1 MKKSV
6 LIAGAAVAL
15 VAIVGIPQI
24 LRSRVT
30 IEEATIPVV
39 DIASPS
45 TGSIELFR
53 GLVGK
58 VEPSDVIYIYPK
70 AGGEVT
76 EVFVK
81 AGDRVE
87 AGQAL
92 CTIDTKQVEA
102 ARLTMEAAKAAADN
116 ANATLARQQVLFAAG
131 DIAPAVFEG
140 VQTQARAS
148 QIQYEQ
154 AKLNYDYQMEFSHIT
169 ATISGEVESFD
180 VEVHDNVAAG
190 MLIGVIAGEGSQA
203 VSFSVP
209 EKIVDQMTLGDTIRI
224 EKNGSE
230 YKGTITDISN
240 AIDSDTGLFK
250 IKASVEG
257 GDALPTGS
265 NVKLYVTADKV
276 ENVMTLPVDTVY
288 YAGGDPYVYTYDNG
302 TVHRVPIEVGIY
314 DSELIEIISGIDA
327 TAQVITTWS
336 SELYEGSK
344 VQAAGEAAPAEQE
357 TVEAK

>member
-6 LIAGAAVAL
+6 VIAGAAVAL

-24 LRSRVT
+24 LRSRTTV
-30 IEEATIPVV
+30 EEAAIPVV
-39 DIASPS
+39 EVAVLES
-45 TGSIELFR
+45 GSIELFR

-58 VEPSDVIYIYPK
+58 VEPADVIYIYPK
-70 AGGEVT
+70 AAGEVT
-76 EVFVK
+76 DVFVK
-81 AGDRVE
+81 AGDMVE

-92 CTIDTKQVEA
+92 CNIDTKQVEA
-102 ARLTMEAAKAAADN
+102 ARLSMEAAKAAADN

-131 DIAPAVFEG
+131 DIAPATFEG

-169 ATISGEVESFD
+169 ATISGKMESFD

-209 EKIVDQMTLGDTIRI
+209 EKIVSQMSLGDSIRI

-230 YKGTITDISN
+230 YHGTITDINN
-240 AIDSDTGLFK
+240 AIDAATGLFK
-250 IKASVEG
+250 VKASVDG
-257 GDALPTGS
+257 GDSLPTGS
-265 NVKLYVTADKV
+265 QVKLYVTSDKV

-288 YAGGDPYVYTYDNG
+288 YSGGEPFVYTYDNG
-302 TVHRVPIEVGIY
+302 TVHQVPVEVGIY
-314 DSELIEIISGIDA
+314 DSERIQILSGLDA
-327 TAQVITTWS
+327 SSQVIATWS
-336 SELYEGSK
+336 SELYEGSQ
-344 VQAAGEAAPAEQE
+344 VQVAGAEIQTEQDAAKAE
-357 TVEAK
+357 

>member
-1 MKKSV
+1 MKKSAV
-6 LIAGAAVAL
+6 IAGAAIAL

-24 LRSRVT
+24 LRSRTT
-30 IEEATIPVV
+30 IEEASIPVV
-39 DIASPS
+39 ETAVPE

-58 VEPSDVIYIYPK
+58 VEPADVIYIYPK
-70 AGGEVT
+70 AAGEVT
-76 EVFVK
+76 DVFVK
-81 AGDRVE
+81 AGDVVE
-87 AGQAL
+87 EGQAL
-92 CTIDTKQVEA
+92 CNIDTKQVEA
-102 ARLTMEAAKAAADN
+102 ARLSMEAAKAAADN

-131 DIAPAVFEG
+131 DIAPATFEG

-169 ATISGEVESFD
+169 ATISGKLESFD

-209 EKIVDQMTLGDTIRI
+209 EKILNQMNLGDSIRI
-224 EKNGSE
+224 EKNGLE
-230 YKGTITDISN
+230 YHGVITDINN
-240 AIDSDTGLFK
+240 AIDSSTGLFK
-250 IKASVEG
+250 VKAAVEG

-265 NVKLYVTADKV
+265 QVKLYVTSDRA
-276 ENVMTLPVDTVY
+276 ENVMTLPVDAVY
-288 YAGGDPYVYTYDNG
+288 YSGGEPYIYTYDNG

-314 DSELIEIISGIDA
+314 DSERIEIISGIDA
-327 TAQVITTWS
+327 SAQVITTWS
-336 SELYEGSK
+336 SELFEGSI
-344 VQAAGEAAPAEQE
+344 VQTAE
-357 TVEAK
+357 EAK